1 MPERIHAGAHALSAD
16 QATARESLRADGVRS
31 VSDGS
36 VSAGSR
42 RDREGS
48 ARNGCTDRE
57 ADESRS
63 ARKDGRAR
71 ALAEVARKIV
81 TDLDHLRDRRRRIQ
95 AKINRLMALME
106 IADDEIADAEK
117 VLAELIS
124 DLS

>member
-1 MPERIHAGAHALSAD
+1 
-16 QATARESLRADGVRS
+16 
-31 VSDGS
+31 
-36 VSAGSR
+36 
-42 RDREGS
+42 
-48 ARNGCTDRE
+48 
-57 ADESRS
+57 
-63 ARKDGRAR
+63 
-71 ALAEVARKIV
+71 V